1 MLGIKCI
8 IANTA
13 LCEKLR
19 EKGLLVVPAANNVVR
34 LLPPLNITRVEAKIA
49 ISKIKDV
56 MDKI

>member
-8 IANTA
+8 IINTD

-34 LLPPLNITRVEAKIA
+34 LLPPLNILLEKQRMV
-49 ISKIKDV
+49 IKV
-56 MDKI
+56 